1 MKSNSDPQRT
11 QGSSGPPELVPP
23 QSLLDASE
31 QRRKPD
37 RGSRLWVWGSLGG
50 LVVSVCLICVPLFV
64 SDPSSAEA
72 SVIGPLLAVTAIGFL
87 VSLVV
92 SLFDLARRADSSR
105 TRRWSR
111 WSAWSL
117 TFLPIIVMGGLVVYG
132 IARGPSED
140 SIATAVL
147 YEDLALELD
156 RAVEWVP
163 VPPEWEVDYL
173 RRYSSNPSVGY
184 TLSPDLSSS
193 GTRMHIWVADLP
205 EDAFWRELEA
215 TISAKSGAALVEAPV
230 PTSLSGVPGHL
241 FEVSGL
247 VGNKTGQELGA
258 YWAVFFGP
266 EYTYVVVTQYELP
279 DRDDMSLVWRETLTQ
294 LSIPEGPNEV

>member
-1 MKSNSDPQRT
+1 
-11 QGSSGPPELVPP
+11 
-23 QSLLDASE
+23 
-31 QRRKPD
+31 
-37 RGSRLWVWGSLGG
+37 
-50 LVVSVCLICVPLFV
+50 
-64 SDPSSAEA
+64 
-72 SVIGPLLAVTAIGFL
+72 
-87 VSLVV
+87 
-92 SLFDLARRADSSR
+92 
-105 TRRWSR
+105 
-111 WSAWSL
+111 
-117 TFLPIIVMGGLVVYG
+117 MGGLVVYG
-132 IARGPSED
+132 IASGPSED

-193 GTRMHIWVADLP
+193 GTRMHIWVANLP
-205 EDAFWRELEA
+205 EDAFWKELEA
-215 TISAKSGAALVEAPV
+215 TVAAEPGATLVEDPV

-241 FEVSGL
+241 FEISGL

-266 EYTYVVVTQYELP
+266 EYTYVVVMQYEMP
-279 DRDDMSLVWRETLTQ
+279 DRDDMSVLWRETLTQ